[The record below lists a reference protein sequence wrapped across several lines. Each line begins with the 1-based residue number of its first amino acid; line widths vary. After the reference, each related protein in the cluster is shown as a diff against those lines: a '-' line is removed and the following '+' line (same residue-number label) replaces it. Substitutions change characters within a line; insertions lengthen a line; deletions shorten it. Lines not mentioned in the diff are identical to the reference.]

1 MRIDLEMFARV
12 FQGSLW
18 ALVTLLYISPSSCP
32 PFSPIP
38 HSPDPTNYP
47 SGAFL
52 HFRSLSSM
60 FAWAAHVF
68 SLTVVFI
75 ICSIIVHDTERLTA
89 AGIGRSHM

>member
-1 MRIDLEMFARV
+1 
-12 FQGSLW
+12 
-18 ALVTLLYISPSSCP
+18 
-32 PFSPIP
+32 
-38 HSPDPTNYP
+38 
-47 SGAFL
+47 
-52 HFRSLSSM
+52 M